1 MTTSTI
7 IIPDVSNMKIGN
19 LEIKGYASL
28 GPMAGV
34 ADRAFRELCTSFG
47 ACMTTTEMVSAKGI
61 SYKSKKS
68 ASLMEISEQERP
80 CGVQL
85 FGCEEDTMAY
95 AAEFSLRYN
104 PDFIDIN
111 MGCPVPKVNSI
122 GCGCAMMTDP
132 DLCGRIVESIK
143 KAVDVPVT
151 VKIRKGIDSEH
162 INAVEVARAC
172 EAAGASA
179 VAVHGRTR
187 EQMYKPFA
195 DYDIIRQVKEAV
207 KIPVIGN
214 GDIFTAKDAVRM
226 YEETG
231 CDLVMVGR
239 GALGNPWIFSEI
251 NAYMSGEILLPEPSL
266 PERLHIMRRHIET
279 LCEYKGENVGMRE
292 ARKHVAW
299 YIKGFHSA
307 ASLRNEAGTLRTLED
322 FYKLLKRVATTQ
334 EI

>member
-1 MTTSTI
+1 
-7 IIPDVSNMKIGN
+7 MKKGN
-19 LEIKGYASL
+19 LEINGCASL
-28 GPMAGV
+28 GPRAGV
-34 ADRAFRELCTSFG
+34 ADRACRELCTSFG

-61 SYKSKKS
+61 SYNSKKS
-68 ASLMEISEQERP
+68 ASLMEISESERP

-85 FGCEEDTMAY
+85 FGCEPDIMAY

-122 GCGCAMMTDP
+122 GCGCALMQNP
-132 DLCGRIVESIK
+132 ELCGQIVEAVK

-151 VKIRKGIDSEH
+151 VKIRKGTDAQH
-162 INAVEVARAC
+162 INAVEVALAC
-172 EAAGASA
+172 EQGGASA

-195 DYDIIRQVKEAV
+195 DYDIIRQVKESV
-207 KIPVIGN
+207 HIPVIGN
-214 GDIFTAKDAVRM
+214 GDIFKATDAVRM

-239 GALGNPWIFSEI
+239 GALGNPFIFSEI
-251 NAYMSGEILLPEPSL
+251 NACMKGEIMLPEPSL
-266 PERLHIMRRHIET
+266 FERLEVMRRHIEK

-299 YIKGFHSA
+299 YIKGQHGA
-307 ASLRNEAGTLRTLED
+307 AALRNEAGNLRTLED
-322 FYKLLKRVATTQ
+322 FYTLLKRVAKTQ
-334 EI
+334 QI

>member
-1 MTTSTI
+1 
-7 IIPDVSNMKIGN
+7 MKIGN

-28 GPMAGV
+28 APMAGV

-47 ACMTTTEMVSAKGI
+47 ACMSTTEMVSAKGI
-61 SYKSKKS
+61 SYNSKKS
-68 ASLMEISEQERP
+68 ASLMEISDAERP
-80 CGVQL
+80 CGVQI
-85 FGCEEDTMAY
+85 FGCEPDTMAY

-122 GCGCAMMTDP
+122 GCGCALMQNP
-132 DLCGRIVESIK
+132 DLCGQIVEAVK

-151 VKIRKGIDSEH
+151 VKIRKGTDSQH
-162 INAVEVARAC
+162 INAVEVALAC
-172 EAAGASA
+172 EQGGASA

-207 KIPVIGN
+207 RIPVIGN

-239 GALGNPWIFSEI
+239 GALGNPWIFAEI
-251 NAYMSGEILLPEPSL
+251 NAYMDGEVMLPEPTISQ
-266 PERLHIMRRHIET
+266 RLDIMRRHIEK

-299 YIKGFHSA
+299 YIKGQHGA
-307 ASLRNEAGTLRTLED
+307 AALRNEAGNLRTLED
-322 FYKLLKRVATTQ
+322 FYTLLKRVAKTHQ
-334 EI
+334 I

>member
-1 MTTSTI
+1 
-7 IIPDVSNMKIGN
+7 MKIGN
-19 LEIKGYASL
+19 LSIDGYASL
-28 GPMAGV
+28 APMAGV

-47 ACMTTTEMVSAKGI
+47 AAMSTTEMVSAKGI
-61 SYKSKKS
+61 SYHSKKS
-68 ASLMEISEQERP
+68 AELMEISEVERP

-85 FGCEEDTMAY
+85 FGCEPDTMAF
-95 AAEFSLRYN
+95 AAEFSLKYE

-122 GCGCAMMTDP
+122 GCGCELMRTP
-132 DLCGRIVESIK
+132 ELCGSIVEAVK

-151 VKIRKGIDSEH
+151 VKIRKGVDDEH
-162 INAVEVARAC
+162 INAVEVAVCC
-172 EAAGASA
+172 EQGGADA

-187 EQMYKPFA
+187 VQMYKPYA
-195 DYDIIRQVKEAV
+195 DLDIIRQVKKAV
-207 KIPVIGN
+207 NIPVIGN
-214 GDIFTAKDAVRM
+214 GDICTAQDAVRM

-239 GALGNPWIFSEI
+239 GATGNPWIFSEI
-251 NAYMSGEILLPEPSL
+251 NAYMKEGTLLPPPTL
-266 PERLHIMRRHIET
+266 CERLDVMRRHIEM

-307 ASLRNEAGTLRTLED
+307 ASLRNDAGRLQTLED
-322 FYKLLKRVATTQ
+322 FYTLLKRVATTQ
-334 EI
+334 EL

>member
-1 MTTSTI
+1 
-7 IIPDVSNMKIGN
+7 MKIGN
-19 LEIKGYASL
+19 LEINGFASL
-28 GPMAGV
+28 APMAGV
-34 ADRAFRELCTSFG
+34 ADRAFRELCTDFG
-47 ACMTTTEMVSAKGI
+47 AALSTSEMVSAKGI
-61 SYKSKKS
+61 SYNSKKS
-68 ASLMEISEQERP
+68 AELMEISETERP

-85 FGCEEDTMAY
+85 FGCEPDTMAY
-95 AAEFSLRYN
+95 AAEFSLRYE

-122 GCGCAMMTDP
+122 GCGCALMQDAE
-132 DLCGRIVESIK
+132 LCGRIVEAVK

-151 VKIRKGIDSEH
+151 VKIRKGIDDEH
-162 INAVEVARAC
+162 VNAVQVAVAC
-172 EAAGASA
+172 EQGGASA

-187 EQMYKPFA
+187 VQMYKPFA
-195 DYDIIRQVKEAV
+195 DREIIRQVKNAV
-207 KIPVIGN
+207 NIPVIGN
-214 GDIFTAKDAVRM
+214 GDICTAQDAVRM

-239 GALGNPWIFSEI
+239 GAMGNPWIFSEI
-251 NAYMSGEILLPEPSL
+251 NAYMQGEKLIPPPTLSQ
-266 PERLHIMRRHIET
+266 RLDVMRRHIEK

-322 FYKLLKRVATTQ
+322 FYKLLKRVAITQ

>member
-1 MTTSTI
+1 
-7 IIPDVSNMKIGN
+7 MKIGN
-19 LEIKGYASL
+19 IEINGFASL
-28 GPMAGV
+28 APMAGV
-34 ADRAFRELCTSFG
+34 ADRAFRELCSSFG
-47 ACMTTTEMVSAKGI
+47 ACSSVTEMVSAKGI
-61 SYKSKKS
+61 SYNSKKS
-68 ASLMEISEQERP
+68 ASLMEISDKERP

-85 FGCEEDTMAY
+85 FGCETDTMAY
-95 AAEFSLRYN
+95 AAEFAMRYE

-122 GCGCAMMTDP
+122 GCGCALMADP
-132 DLCGRIVESIK
+132 ELCGRITEAVK
-143 KAVDVPVT
+143 KAVSVPVT
-151 VKIRKGIDSEH
+151 VKIRKGIDDDH
-162 INAVEVARAC
+162 VNAVEVARAC
-172 EAAGASA
+172 QQGGASA

-187 EQMYKPFA
+187 AQMYKPYA
-195 DYDIIRQVKEAV
+195 DLDIIRKVKRAV
-207 KIPVIGN
+207 TVPVIGN
-214 GDIFTAKDAVRM
+214 GDIFTAQDAVRM

-239 GALGNPWIFSEI
+239 GAMGNPWIFSEI
-251 NAYMSGEILLPEPSL
+251 NAYMSDDKLIPAPTMAEKIDV
-266 PERLHIMRRHIET
+266 MRRHIEK

-322 FYKLLKRVATTQ
+322 FYTLLKRVIATQ

>member
-1 MTTSTI
+1 
-7 IIPDVSNMKIGN
+7 MKIGN
-19 LEIKGYASL
+19 TEINGYASL

-47 ACMTTTEMVSAKGI
+47 ACMCTTEMVSAKGI
-61 SYKSKKS
+61 SYNSKKS
-68 ASLMEISEQERP
+68 ASLMEISEVERP
-80 CGVQL
+80 CAIQL
-85 FGCEEDTMAY
+85 FGCEPDTMAY

-122 GCGCAMMTDP
+122 GCGCALMTNP
-132 DLCGRIVESIK
+132 KLCGEIVQ
-143 KAVDVPVT
+143 AVKSAVPVPVT
-151 VKIRKGIDSEH
+151 VKIRKGIDDEH
-162 INAVEVARAC
+162 INAVEVACAC
-172 EAAGASA
+172 EEGGASA

-187 EQMYKPFA
+187 EQMYKPYA

-207 KIPVIGN
+207 SIPVIGN

-239 GALGNPWIFSEI
+239 GALGNPWIFSQI
-251 NAYMSGEILLPEPSL
+251 NAYMSQGIELPEPTMC
-266 PERLHIMRRHIET
+266 ERLDIMRRHIEM
-279 LCEYKGENVGMRE
+279 LCEYKGENIGMRE

-334 EI
+334 EL